1 MGKAEKTRQFIIE
14 QVAPIFNK
22 KGYAGTSLSDL
33 TEATGLT
40 KGSIYGNFHDKEEVA
55 IASFDYNLQ
64 NLNSTMWQG
73 VPYETHS
80 ADKLLKF
87 LENARTNAQAVFD
100 NGGCPIL
107 NTATESDDGNLKLKG
122 KAINALER
130 WKTKLMEVIQEGIIK
145 EELKPINAEQ
155 FAVKIVTVV
164 EGTNVL
170 AKTTGNHK
178 YLHYNVDGL
187 IEDIRNIIR

>member
-22 KGYAGTSLSDL
+22 KGYAGTSMSDL
-33 TEATGLT
+33 TEVTGLT

-55 IASFDYNLQ
+55 IAAFEHNLQ
-64 NLNSTMWQG
+64 NLNTTMWQG
-73 VPYETHS
+73 VPYETN
-80 ADKLLKF
+80 AVDKLLKF
-87 LENARTNAQAVFD
+87 LENARVNAQKVFD

-107 NTATESDDGNLKLKG
+107 NTATENDDGNPNLKI
-122 KAINALER
+122 KAVMALEN
-130 WKTKLMEVIQEGIIK
+130 WKNKLQGVIEEGINKK
-145 EELKPINAEQ
+145 EIKPINAEQ
-155 FAVKIVTVV
+155 LAVKIVTVI

-170 AKTTGNHK
+170 AKTTGNER

-187 IEDIRNIIR
+187 IEDIERIIA

>member
-55 IASFDYNLQ
+55 IAAFEYNLQ
-64 NLNSTMWQG
+64 NLNTTMWQG
-73 VPYETHS
+73 VPYEIN
-80 ADKLLKF
+80 AVDKLLKF
-87 LENARTNAQAVFD
+87 LENARVNAQKVFD

-107 NTATESDDGNLKLKG
+107 NTATENDDGNPNLKLK
-122 KAINALER
+122 AVIALEN
-130 WKTKLMEVIQEGIIK
+130 WKNKLQGVIEEGIAK
-145 EELKPINAEQ
+145 GELKPINAEQ
-155 FAVKIVTVV
+155 LAVKIVTVI

-170 AKTTGNHK
+170 AKTTGIQK
-178 YLHYNVDGL
+178 YLHFNVDGL
-187 IEDIRNIIR
+187 IEDIERIVV